1 MEMLITARSIDA
13 ARAASESR
21 ATEAEVDQLSQ
32 RNFLQHIALAN
43 VINIIPFALVAICS
57 LYLRNWGLM
66 TTLIALNAATV
77 LAMLLVS
84 RRLQHCAEEKR
95 QFLWNVYDC
104 LAFVSGAIWAGKM
117 YPVMDMLGR
126 DIVSLFVCVV
136 IIVSIAVTSIVVA
149 SQWRTFLSFLAGVML
164 CLTPQTLAYFDT
176 IGPIPL
182 IATIGLA
189 PALIALAH
197 SMRVQNRLI
206 IRTQLEKQQLADD
219 LAHALAAAEYLANRD
234 SLTGLYNRR
243 AFEDLAGRIRNDGAA
258 NPLSLILVDLD
269 HFKSINDQHGHA
281 IGDSVLKK
289 TAELMSNAIG
299 PFDLV
304 GRGDGAAARWGGEEF
319 ILLLRNC
326 PLEQA
331 AELAEKLRESLSGL
345 RDPSWSDGL
354 SVTGSFGVVQW
365 QEDSPLHMAINQADA
380 AMYEAK
386 NAGRNRVHLGA
397 NRLAA
402 MIL

>member
-32 RNFLQHIALAN
+32 RNFLQHIARAN

-77 LAMLLVS
+77 FAMLLVS
-84 RRLQHCAEEKR
+84 RRLQHCAEDKR
-95 QFLWNVYDC
+95 QVLWNVYDC

-326 PLEQA
+326 TLEQA
-331 AELAEKLRESLSGL
+331 AELAEKLRESLSDL

-365 QEDSPLHMAINQADA
+365 QEYSPLHMAINQADA

-397 NRLAA
+397 NRFAA
-402 MIL
+402 MTL